1 MVITNK
7 MKYNKKY
14 GFKAGEG
21 HTLAEISKTTGIKRS
36 ILQQAFNRGVGARK
50 NNPESVR
57 SVKDGKKRGGKSLVG
72 KMSAEQWAMG
82 RVYGF
87 VMKNPKQV
95 GVGKPDR
102 DVDTKR
108 EKKNYIKIV

>member
-14 GFKAGEG
+14 GFKSGEG
-21 HTLAEISKTTGIKRS
+21 HSLADIAKTTGIKRS
-36 ILQQAFNRGVGARK
+36 ILQQAYNRGVGARK
-50 NNPESVR
+50 TNPESVR
-57 SVKDGKKRGGKSLVG
+57 SVKDGKKRGGKSLAG

-102 DVDTKR
+102 DLHEKR
-108 EKKNYIKIV
+108 MGKKN